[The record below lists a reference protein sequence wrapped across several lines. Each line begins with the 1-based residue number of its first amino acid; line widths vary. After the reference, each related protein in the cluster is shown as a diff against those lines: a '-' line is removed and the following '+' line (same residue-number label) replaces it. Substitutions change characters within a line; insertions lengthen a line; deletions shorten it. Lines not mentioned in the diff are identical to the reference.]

1 MPKKGLSSG
10 EILEAAERLVQ
21 EHPEINY
28 IYITTSGSAPGVCRA
43 LEELERKKRVT
54 VIAFDDNKENK
65 RLMKE
70 GSIDVLLCQE
80 SFRQGYDA
88 INHMELLRA
97 CAYSAACAGVP
108 YNLFFRLVFP

>member
-1 MPKKGLSSG
+1 M
-10 EILEAAERLVQ
+10 
-21 EHPEINY
+21 
-28 IYITTSGSAPGVCRA
+28 
-43 LEELERKKRVT
+43 T

-88 INHMELLRA
+88 INHLFYYLVDGTVPKAEYFTHTVIKSGKKSSFQSSVFTAGPLLKSRA
-97 CAYSAACAGVP
+97 AD
-108 YNLFFRLVFP
+108 FTMDH

>member
-1 MPKKGLSSG
+1 M
-10 EILEAAERLVQ
+10 Q
-21 EHPEINY
+21 
-28 IYITTSGSAPGVCRA
+28 SAG
-43 LEELERKKRVT
+43 ELERKKRVT

-88 INHMELLRA
+88 INHLFYYLVD
-97 CAYSAACAGVP
+97 GTVP
-108 YNLFFRLVFP
+108 KAEYFTHTVIKIGENL